1 MGERSE
7 MKGNDGCDQF
17 YLNRLGTAPYD
28 YDREFSI
35 SLLEKTE
42 NQVARALMLRE

>member
-1 MGERSE
+1 

-17 YLNRLGTAPYD
+17 YLNHLGTAPYD

-42 NQVARALMLRE
+42 NQEARALMLRE